1 MFYLLSRCLCTW
13 SSLAAISQL
22 ILWPHLKFQWVC
34 KYHTCFFSI
43 ITIPCHQCPLSFPVP
58 SPTLFFPLTP
68 APAPLCV
75 SPTLKRTLL
84 HWSCVLLSQTR
95 GHTHT
100 QINAISCTYHWANW
114 YFSLTVMPLGH
125 VNNYIIFS
133 DVNAPVHIIFPLWWA
148 FDPLPHPLVLG
159 TLLHEPSWSTCLSL
173 AVLLFL

>member
-1 MFYLLSRCLCTW
+1 MYLVVFGCNKPTYFVAPFEVSVGLQVS
-13 SSLAAISQL
+13 
-22 ILWPHLKFQWVC
+22 HLFLFHHH
-34 KYHTCFFSI
+34 Y
-43 ITIPCHQCPLSFPVP
+43 PLSLVPFIFSSSISYLVFPSYTRSRP
-58 SPTLFFPLTP
+58 SLCQPHTEAYTLTLELCP
-68 APAPLCV
+68 AV
-75 SPTLKRTLL
+75 TNT
-84 HWSCVLLSQTR
+84 HTR
-95 GHTHT
+95 AHT

-173 AVLLFL
+173 AALLFL